1 MHHNI
6 QRVISVVTISL
17 ISFLGL
23 ESLVLIN
30 NLYQERIYILSSIY
44 FYVLLL
50 IWLHFIFD
58 LHFKEKAI
66 GSSIAHSIYL
76 RFRHFLHLKTFFN
89 FQNYLILPA
98 VLYWGAVIL
107 IGINFGHTQLQ
118 QVIAIV
124 TSLALVIV
132 YTLFKEIFRHR
143 FVSLHNRHFILL
155 TNVKIY
161 ASWLVYSAAVG
172 ITWYYCFPASL
183 LYAFIF
189 LVTFMLMYQA
199 LFQFHEL
206 TREHVWAIIGVSMVL
221 TVASFFVY
229 SYWNVNYFSAGLF
242 MTGIYNFTWS
252 MLYHTLKKTLTKEV
266 FLEHL
271 AILAVILV
279 VVIGG
284 TNFKAQIDRCG
295 I

>member
-6 QRVISVVTISL
+6 QRVISIVTISL

-23 ESLVLIN
+23 ESLVYIN
-30 NLYQERIYILSSIY
+30 NLYQERVYILSSIY
-44 FYVLLL
+44 FYILLL

-58 LHFKEKAI
+58 LHFKEKSV
-66 GSSIAHSIYL
+66 GRSITHSIYL
-76 RFRHFLHLKTFFN
+76 RFKHFLHLKNFIN

-98 VLYWGAVIL
+98 VLYWGAVII

-118 QVIAIV
+118 HTIAIV

-132 YTLFKEIFRHR
+132 YTLFKEIFKQR
-143 FVSLHNRHFILL
+143 FISLHNRHFVLL
-155 TNVKIY
+155 TNTKIY

-172 ITWYYCFPASL
+172 ITWYYCLPSST

-189 LVTFMLMYQA
+189 LVSFLLMYQA
-199 LFQFHEL
+199 LFQFHAL
-206 TREHVWAIIGVSMVL
+206 NRSHVLAIVAVSLVL
-221 TVASFFVY
+221 AISSFFVY

-252 MLYHTLKKTLTKEV
+252 MLYHTIKKTLTKEV
-266 FLEHL
+266 FLEHF
-271 AILAVILV
+271 AILVIIMV
-279 VVIGG
+279 IVIGG